1 MVYEN
6 PVIKRYRFYWILF
19 GATWSQFL
27 LNATIQRHASKC
39 EKVDAEFARKLRN
52 HFYADDLNS
61 GAYNVENG
69 FDFIQEG

>member
-1 MVYEN
+1 MKIQLLN
-6 PVIKRYRFYWILF
+6 VIDSIEFYL
-19 GATWSQFL
+19 AQPDRSFL

-52 HFYADDLNS
+52 YFYADDLNS

-69 FDFIQEG
+69 FGFIQEG